1 MKAIL
6 GLLILGAIVWI
17 WSTLARKAGY
27 EAEKSVLMGI
37 GMLVPLVNLG
47 ILLYFVLATWPI
59 QAELTS
65 LRGKAGI
72 GSGDDARALLSAA
85 LRLETRGQVSA
96 AIAKYEEV
104 IQRFPGT
111 EPAKDADAS
120 IRNLKDKIG

>member
-1 MKAIL
+1 MEAIL
-6 GLLILGAIVWI
+6 GLLILGAIIGTWFALVC
-17 WSTLARKAGY
+17 KAGY
-27 EAEKSVLMGI
+27 EPEKAALMAI
-37 GMLVPLVNLG
+37 GMLIPLLNLG
-47 ILLYFVLATWPI
+47 ILIYFITTTWPI

-65 LRGKAGI
+65 LRGKAGV

-85 LRLETRGQVSA
+85 LRLETQGQVSA

-120 IRNLKDKIG
+120 IRSLKAKIS

>member
-1 MKAIL
+1 MKVIL
-6 GLLILGAIVWI
+6 GLLILFAIVWI
-17 WSTLARKAGY
+17 WFTLARKAGY

-59 QAELTS
+59 QAELTT
-65 LRGKAGI
+65 LQGKAGV
-72 GSGDDARALLSAA
+72 GSGDDACALLSAA
-85 LRLETRGQVSA
+85 LRLETQGQVSA

-111 EPAKDADAS
+111 EPATDAAAS
-120 IRNLKDKIG
+120 IRSLRAKIG

>member
-1 MKAIL
+1 MKAIF
-6 GLLILGAIVWI
+6 GLLILFAIVWI

-27 EAEKSVLMGI
+27 EAKKSVLMGI
-37 GMLVPLVNLG
+37 GMVVPLVNLG

-65 LRGKAGI
+65 LRGKAGV

-85 LRLETRGQVSA
+85 LRLETQGQVCA
-96 AIAKYEEV
+96 AITKYEEV
-104 IQRFPGT
+104 VQRFPGT

-120 IRNLKDKIG
+120 IRSLRAKIG